1 MKNIIKISI
10 IFSSVLILIVWFT
23 NPIIEVRKQVEKGF
37 RLPEKVLI
45 KLTNDEDSSIDAP
58 PGHMAMSFF
67 IDEAINAIG
76 IEKSYDGK
84 ADIILKCNY
93 KYGLCLPYF
102 GRHFDIH
109 FTAISDVNLKFL
121 DQSNEV
127 LAESQFF
134 GSWNRMPTSE
144 LIAKMIG
151 LIIQTEIHLPSS
163 SINHEDINSVVVKY
177 TTN

>member
-1 MKNIIKISI
+1 MNNTIKIFI
-10 IFSSVLILIVWFT
+10 IFSLILIAIVWFP
-23 NPIIEVRKQVEKGF
+23 NPTIEIRKQVVKGF
-37 RLPEKVLI
+37 QLPERVQINLK
-45 KLTNDEDSSIDAP
+45 NDEDSSVDAR
-58 PGHMAMSFF
+58 GHMAMSFF

-76 IEKSYDGK
+76 VEKSYDGK
-84 ADIILKCNY
+84 ADIIIKCNY

-109 FTAISDVNLKFL
+109 FTAISDVNIKILK
-121 DQSNEV
+121 QSSDL
-127 LAESQFF
+127 LAEAQFI

-144 LIAKMIG
+144 IIAKMIG
-151 LIIQTEIHLPSS
+151 LIIQTEIHLPTS